1 VSDREDPGTGDLPP
15 TEPIG
20 SAGTE
25 PLRPPVVPSGGR
37 GSSPGIPGS
46 LLAIAAGILLV
57 GILIGFL
64 IGNAG
69 DDEPPA
75 ADRTEQGQG
84 GGGGGQGGGGQG
96 GGGQGG
102 GGGGGGNQGGG
113 QDQGGGAGRTPP
125 ACRQALSL
133 SQQIVGAQNQLLA
146 NRAQLVEAL
155 VAEDAVLVEEL
166 NAASDELVAKVA
178 SLQEELDQRIRRC
191 L

>member
-1 VSDREDPGTGDLPP
+1 VTDREDPGTGELPP

-25 PLRPPVVPSGGR
+25 PLRPPVVPSRGR

-84 GGGGGQGGGGQG
+84 GGGGGG

-102 GGGGGGNQGGG
+102 GGGGGDQGGG
-113 QDQGGGAGRTPP
+113 QGQGGGAGRTPP

-146 NRAQLVEAL
+146 NRAQVVEAI
-155 VAEDAVLVEEL
+155 VAEDAALVEEL
-166 NAASDELVAKVA
+166 NAASDELVARIT
-178 SLQEELDQRIRRC
+178 SLQEELDQKIRRC

>member
-1 VSDREDPGTGDLPP
+1 VSDREDSGTGELPP

-25 PLRPPVVPSGGR
+25 PLRPPVVPSRGR

-69 DDEPPA
+69 EDEPPT

-84 GGGGGQGGGGQG
+84 GGGGGGGQGGG

-102 GGGGGGNQGGG
+102 GGGGDQGGG
-113 QDQGGGAGRTPP
+113 QGQGGSAGRTPP

-133 SQQIVGAQNQLLA
+133 SQQIVGAQNELLA
-146 NRAQLVEAL
+146 NRAQVVEAV
-155 VAEDAVLVEEL
+155 VAEDAALVEEL
-166 NAASDELVAKVA
+166 NGTSDELVARIA
-178 SLQEELDQRIRRC
+178 SLQEELDQKIRRC

>member
-1 VSDREDPGTGDLPP
+1 VSDRDEPGTGELPP
-15 TEPIG
+15 
-20 SAGTE
+20 TE

-75 ADRTEQGQG
+75 ADRTEQSQGGGGGGGQG
-84 GGGGGQGGGGQG
+84 GGGGGQGGGG
-96 GGGQGG
+96 
-102 GGGGGGNQGGG
+102 GGGGGGNQSGG
-113 QDQGGGAGRTPP
+113 QGQGGGAGRTPP

-146 NRAQLVEAL
+146 NRAQVVEAL
-155 VAEDAVLVEEL
+155 VADDVALVEEL
-166 NAASDELVAKVA
+166 NAASDELVARIA
-178 SLQEELDQRIRRC
+178 SLQEELDQKIRRC

>member
-1 VSDREDPGTGDLPP
+1 VSDREDPGTGELPP
-15 TEPIG
+15 TEP
-20 SAGTE
+20 AGTE
-25 PLRPPVVPSGGR
+25 PLRPPVVPSGRR
-37 GSSPGIPGS
+37 GSGPGIPGS

-84 GGGGGQGGGGQG
+84 GGGGGGGGGGQG
-96 GGGQGG
+96 GGSGG
-102 GGGGGGNQGGG
+102 GDQGGG
-113 QDQGGGAGRTPP
+113 QGQGGGAGRTPP

-146 NRAQLVEAL
+146 NRAQLLEAL
-155 VAEDAVLVEEL
+155 VAEDAALVDEL
-166 NAASDELVAKVA
+166 NAASDELVARIA

>member
-1 VSDREDPGTGDLPP
+1 MSDREDPGTGELPP

-37 GSSPGIPGS
+37 GSSPGMPGS

-84 GGGGGQGGGGQG
+84 GGGGGSGQGGGG

-102 GGGGGGNQGGG
+102 GGGNQGGDQG
-113 QDQGGGAGRTPP
+113 QGGGAGRTPP

-146 NRAQLVEAL
+146 NRAQVVEAL
-155 VAEDAVLVEEL
+155 VAEDAALVEEL
-166 NAASDELVAKVA
+166 NAASDELVARIA
-178 SLQEELDQRIRRC
+178 SLQEELDQKIRRC

>member
-1 VSDREDPGTGDLPP
+1 VSDREDSGTGELPP
-15 TEPIG
+15 
-20 SAGTE
+20 TE

-37 GSSPGIPGS
+37 GSS
-46 LLAIAAGILLV
+46 LLVIAAGILLV
-57 GILIGFL
+57 GVLIGFL

-69 DDEPPA
+69 DEGQPA

-84 GGGGGQGGGGQG
+84 GGGGGQGGGG
-96 GGGQGG
+96 GGQ

-113 QDQGGGAGRTPP
+113 QGQGGGGGRTPP

-155 VAEDAVLVEEL
+155 VAEDAALIEEL
-166 NAASDELVAKVA
+166 NADSDELVARIA
-178 SLQEELDQRIRRC
+178 SLQEELDQKIRRC